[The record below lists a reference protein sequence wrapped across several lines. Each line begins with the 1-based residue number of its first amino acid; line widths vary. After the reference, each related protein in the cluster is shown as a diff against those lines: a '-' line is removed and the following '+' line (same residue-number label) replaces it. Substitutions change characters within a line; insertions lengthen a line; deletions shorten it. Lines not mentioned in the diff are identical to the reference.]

1 MALRLQPPGDM
12 PPRPAYDDA
21 SAVPGPAAALSIA
34 SPIQRYL
41 DRLHATY
48 AALAEGSV
56 ATYIPELA
64 KANPEWFGIAIAT
77 VDGRVYEIGDSR
89 QPFTIQSISKPFTY
103 GLALEDQG
111 RDALLQRVSVE
122 PTGDAFNSISLE
134 PQTGR
139 PFNPMINAGA
149 IATASLVAGR
159 SAADR
164 LARLLAVYG
173 LYAGRPLTLDEPVYA
188 SEKATGHRNRAIAHL
203 LRNFG
208 ILGGDPEA
216 PLDLYFQQCS
226 VSVTCRDLSI
236 MAATLANGGVNPLTG
251 ERAVRDEYVEN
262 ILSIMTTCGMYD
274 YAGEWLYRVG
284 LPAKSGVAGGVL
296 AVLPGQIGIGVFSP
310 RLDARG
316 NSVRGVQ
323 VCRDLSRD
331 FQLHFLHVGR
341 PARSTVRAEYTLAR
355 VRSKRV
361 RDPAQRARL
370 EVAGERARV
379 YELQGDLGFPAMEAV
394 IRRIVER
401 SPTVDLVILDL
412 KRVTRVER
420 PATRL
425 LLDLMLVLEED
436 EKQLAF
442 ATSDASAALIRFLQ
456 EELAA
461 RQDGAT
467 VRALPDLDRALEWA
481 ENQVLGI
488 GGGAPGTGGTIP
500 LRDHEMCQGL
510 DAAGLAALEAL
521 LEPREY
527 AAGDY
532 VVRQGT
538 VADEMF
544 FLVGGQVS
552 VLVGLASGQVRRLA
566 TLSAGMAFG
575 ELALIDRTTRTADV
589 RADAAVR
596 CYVLSAVAFDALGRE
611 HPTIK
616 LTLLQNMLR
625 RTYQVVSQ
633 LNQELAAL
641 AG

>member
-1 MALRLQPPGDM
+1 M
-12 PPRPAYDDA
+12 PPPRTLDDGSAAPVPEPPATA
-21 SAVPGPAAALSIA
+21 PIA

-41 DRLHATY
+41 DRLHAAY
-48 AALAEGSV
+48 APLAEGSV
-56 ATYIPELA
+56 AAYIPELA
-64 KANPEWFGIAIAT
+64 KANPDWFGIAIAT
-77 VDGRVYEIGDSR
+77 VDGRVYEVGDSR

-111 RDALLQRVSVE
+111 HEAVLGRVSVE

-139 PFNPMINAGA
+139 PLNPMINAGA

-164 LARLLAVYG
+164 LERLLAVYG
-173 LYAGRPLTLDEPVYA
+173 LYAGRPLALDDGVYA
-188 SEKATGHRNRAIAHL
+188 SERATGHRNRAIAHL
-203 LRNFG
+203 LRNFE
-208 ILGGDPEA
+208 ILAGDPEV

-226 VSVTCRDLSI
+226 VSVTCRDLSV

-251 ERAVRDEYVEN
+251 ERAVRDEYIEN

-331 FQLHFLHVGR
+331 FQLHFLRVGR
-341 PARSTVRAEYTLAR
+341 PARSAVRAEYTLAR

-361 RDPAQRARL
+361 RTPAQRARL
-370 EVAGERARV
+370 DVAGERARV
-379 YELQGDLGFPAMEAV
+379 YELQGDLGFPAVEAV

-401 SPTVDLVILDL
+401 SPTTDLVILDL

-420 PATRL
+420 PAAGL
-425 LLDLMLVLEED
+425 FLDLVLALED
-436 EKQLAF
+436 GGKPLAF
-442 ATSDASAALIRFLQ
+442 APSDGSATLLRFLQ

-461 RQDGAT
+461 QQHAAA
-467 VRALPDLDRALEWA
+467 VRAFSDLDRALEWA
-481 ENQVLGI
+481 ENHVLAVSGW
-488 GGGAPGTGGTIP
+488 APAVGEAVP

-510 DAAGLAALEAL
+510 DAAGLALLETW

-527 AAGDY
+527 APGDY
-532 VVRQGT
+532 VVRRGT
-538 VADEMF
+538 VAEQMF
-544 FLVGGQVS
+544 FLVKGEVS
-552 VLVGLASGQVRRLA
+552 VLVDLPTGQARRLA

-575 ELALIDRTTRTADV
+575 ELALVDRTARTADV
-589 RADAAVR
+589 RADVAVR
-596 CYVLSAVAFDALGRE
+596 CYVLSAAAFDALGRD
-611 HPTIK
+611 HPTIR

-625 RTYQVVSQ
+625 RAYQVVSQ